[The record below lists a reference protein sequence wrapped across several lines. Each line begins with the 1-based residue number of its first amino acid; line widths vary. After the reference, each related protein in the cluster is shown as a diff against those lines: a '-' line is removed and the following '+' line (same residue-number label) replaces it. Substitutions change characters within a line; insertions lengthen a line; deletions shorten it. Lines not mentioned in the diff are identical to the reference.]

1 MSRHY
6 TTFLA
11 LSNYENHDSKVPCPL
26 YSPSFFCTNGS
37 MFQMLS
43 AYSSMHLSLL
53 KKPILA
59 TVKIAVVVHAS
70 VSLYD
75 SSISS

>member
-1 MSRHY
+1 
-6 TTFLA
+6 
-11 LSNYENHDSKVPCPL
+11 
-26 YSPSFFCTNGS
+26 

-43 AYSSMHLSLL
+43 AYSSMQRSLL

-59 TVKIAVVVHAS
+59 TVKMALVVHAS

-75 SSISS
+75 SSISSCVWMYDAKSSETR

>member
-1 MSRHY
+1 
-6 TTFLA
+6 
-11 LSNYENHDSKVPCPL
+11 
-26 YSPSFFCTNGS
+26 

-59 TVKIAVVVHAS
+59 TVKIALVVHAS